1 MSEWKEKFVK
11 AVLDKLKETST
22 PYGHTDEF
30 GLINLYTINDIEDV
44 INDVLREE

>member
-11 AVLDKLKETST
+11 AVLDKLKETNT

-30 GLINLYTINDIEDV
+30 GLINLYTVNDVEDV
-44 INDVLREE
+44 IYEVLADE